1 MCGVEDP
8 NGVCVLWESSTP
20 YLYMLEVGL
29 AGDILGNHAQP
40 ALHGIDEPLERGGV
54 ERGWGRCRRTLGCH
68 VRPHLAL
75 VGSWLG
81 LDGSHAGAPA
91 KCRWAFPFIPFAHLC
106 FTHSILCLLF
116 CFPLV
121 FEYESCKTYFSN
133 TSGTRSIVKAYPSK
147 DYLFLPFWTLFCG
160 RI

>member
-1 MCGVEDP
+1 MV
-8 NGVCVLWESSTP
+8 STTP

-29 AGDILGNHAQP
+29 AGDKLGNHAEP
-40 ALHGIDEPLERGGV
+40 PLHGINEPPERGGA
-54 ERGWGRCRRTLGCH
+54 RWCWGRCRRTLGCH

-121 FEYESCKTYFSN
+121 FEYESCKTYFFQYKWN
-133 TSGTRSIVKAYPSK
+133 YVKVKAYVYK
-147 DYLFLPFWTLFCG
+147 FT
-160 RI
+160 